1 VLFVAFACAVCVMIV
16 GYSLVF
22 CFPRTLTQLFTTDPQ
37 LIEICEPALRIVFC
51 MFPFVGAQMITVSFF
66 QAIRKAWKAIFLS
79 MTRQMIFLLP
89 MLLILPPLMGPSGVW
104 WSMPIADAVS
114 TLLSVFLL
122 IPELRRFKRLAA
134 A

>member
-1 VLFVAFACAVCVMIV
+1 
-16 GYSLVF
+16 
-22 CFPRTLTQLFTTDPQ
+22 
-37 LIEICEPALRIVFC
+37 